1 MTGPINSPVVAIVG
15 GGFSGAAL
23 AIHIRQRYGERVPAR
38 IVVFEPRE
46 RLGPGLAYGTHEP
59 AHRVNVPAGRMTLY
73 PDRPDGFSDFVEEQ
87 RLADR
92 DPDCVGRD
100 GLFYPR
106 RSDFGA
112 YVAREVEPYL
122 ARGEIEHRQAS
133 VVSVER
139 SGACW
144 TITGDDGSETVADI
158 VALAVSHPSPA
169 LPGALSHLSGHP
181 KLIGDVTAPH
191 ALDGIGAEDRVLILG
206 NGLTSADVV
215 ASLTEKG
222 HRGSILSISRRGLR
236 SRGHPKTVQEPYG
249 DFVSTPSVRASE
261 VLRRIR
267 VALKEAGR
275 QGLTWHAVLDAV
287 RAQGQSIWQALPV
300 EERRRIVRLAR
311 PYWDVHRFRI
321 APQVEDVLD
330 GAVDAGRLSIRAASL
345 RRAFAVDDGFEVVL
359 RERGRTEEIRTV
371 IDAIVVTTGPAHG
384 GILASQPFL
393 AKLQAEGLLA
403 ACPTGLG
410 IACDRR
416 AVAAGA
422 DAQPVEGLYIVG
434 PLARG
439 TFGELMGLPQ
449 VTEHAVFIADR
460 IAERL
465 GLDAAKQPVCEAG

>member
-1 MTGPINSPVVAIVG
+1 MTGPINSPVVAIIG

-23 AIHIRQRYGERVPAR
+23 AVHLRQRYGDRNPAR
-38 IVVFEPRE
+38 IVVFEPRK
-46 RLGPGLAYGTHEP
+46 RLGLGLAYSTQET
-59 AHRVNVPAGRMTLY
+59 AHRVNVPAGKMTLY
-73 PDRPDGFSDFVEEQ
+73 PDRPEGFLDFVEEQ
-87 RLADR
+87 GLAAG
-92 DPDCVGRD
+92 DPDCIGRD
-100 GLFYPR
+100 GLPYPR

-112 YVAREVEPYL
+112 YVAREVEPHI
-122 ARGEIEHRQAS
+122 ARGEIEHRQTK
-133 VVSVER
+133 VVSVAR
-139 SGACW
+139 SGSRW

-169 LPGALSHLSGHP
+169 LPGALTHLADHP
-181 KLIGDVTAPH
+181 KLIGDVTVPR

-236 SRGHPKTVQEPYG
+236 SRGHARTLQEPFG
-249 DFVSTPSVRASE
+249 DFVSAPSARASD

-267 VALKEAGR
+267 VALREAAR
-275 QGLTWHAVLDAV
+275 QGLSWHAVLDAV
-287 RAQGQSIWQALPV
+287 RAQGQSIWEALPV
-300 EERRRIVRLAR
+300 EERRRIARLAR

-330 GAVDAGRLSIRAASL
+330 GAVEAGRLSIRAASL
-345 RRAFAVDDGFEVVL
+345 RRASAMDDGFEVVL
-359 RERGRTEEIRTV
+359 RERGRTEEKRTIV
-371 IDAIVVTTGPAHG
+371 DAIVVTTGPAHG

-393 AKLQAEGLLA
+393 ARLQAEDLLTG
-403 ACPTGLG
+403 CRTGLG

-416 AVAAGA
+416 AVATGR
-422 DAQPVEGLYIVG
+422 DSQPVDGLYIVG

-449 VTEHAVFIADR
+449 VTEHAVFVADR

-465 GLDAAKQPVCEAG
+465 GLDEARPGMREAS

>member
-1 MTGPINSPVVAIVG
+1 
-15 GGFSGAAL
+15 
-23 AIHIRQRYGERVPAR
+23 
-38 IVVFEPRE
+38 
-46 RLGPGLAYGTHEP
+46 
-59 AHRVNVPAGRMTLY
+59 
-73 PDRPDGFSDFVEEQ
+73 
-87 RLADR
+87 
-92 DPDCVGRD
+92 
-100 GLFYPR
+100 
-106 RSDFGA
+106 
-112 YVAREVEPYL
+112 
-122 ARGEIEHRQAS
+122 
-133 VVSVER
+133 
-139 SGACW
+139 
-144 TITGDDGSETVADI
+144 
-158 VALAVSHPSPA
+158 
-169 LPGALSHLSGHP
+169 
-181 KLIGDVTAPH
+181 
-191 ALDGIGAEDRVLILG
+191 
-206 NGLTSADVV
+206 
-215 ASLTEKG
+215 
-222 HRGSILSISRRGLR
+222 
-236 SRGHPKTVQEPYG
+236 
-249 DFVSTPSVRASE
+249 
-261 VLRRIR
+261 
-267 VALKEAGR
+267 
-275 QGLTWHAVLDAV
+275 
-287 RAQGQSIWQALPV
+287 
-300 EERRRIVRLAR
+300 
-311 PYWDVHRFRI
+311 
-321 APQVEDVLD
+321 QVEDVLD